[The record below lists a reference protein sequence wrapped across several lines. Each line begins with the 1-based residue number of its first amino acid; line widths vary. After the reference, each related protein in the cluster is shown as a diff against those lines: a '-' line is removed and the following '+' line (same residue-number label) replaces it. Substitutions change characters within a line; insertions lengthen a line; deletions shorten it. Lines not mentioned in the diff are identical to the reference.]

1 MERAK
6 RSLSMGRGPG
16 CRVLSWPKEI
26 FRSGSMKR
34 KGSDADSSTKM
45 ENIRGTHVSG
55 HKSKKWKIKG
65 RVGGQELGQSTS
77 SPERGHPMGE

>member
-6 RSLSMGRGPG
+6 RWLSVGQGPG
-16 CRVLSWPKEI
+16 CRVLSRPKEI
-26 FRSGSMKR
+26 VRSGPMKR

-45 ENIRGTHVSG
+45 ENITGTHISG

-65 RVGGQELGQSTS
+65 RVGGQELGQSSS